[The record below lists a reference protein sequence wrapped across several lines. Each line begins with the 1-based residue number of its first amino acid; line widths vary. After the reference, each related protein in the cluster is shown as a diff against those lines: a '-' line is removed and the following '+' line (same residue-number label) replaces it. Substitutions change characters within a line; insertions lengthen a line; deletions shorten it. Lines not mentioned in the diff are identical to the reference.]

1 MGDDFLSRWLIGAYK
16 TRMKKLLI
24 ISVIIVAVAA
34 GGYFLFWSGGGKET
48 ALAVQSKI
56 VMPTRGDLRVAINS
70 TGKVEPVK
78 TVEVKSKASGEIIHL
93 GFEEGDYVKQG
104 DLLCKIDP
112 ELVKFEYDKAVADL
126 AVAKVSLQTTE
137 REVARQKEMFDKQ
150 LVSEAEMES
159 KQLTLE
165 QARASL
171 VRAEASVSN
180 AKKSLDDTVVRA
192 PISGLIVLCNV
203 EVGNIIA
210 SGISNV
216 SGGTALM
223 QIAQVDSV
231 FIVAQVDETD
241 IGKVE
246 LGQPVEV
253 EADAFPDQSF
263 KGEVLKIAPM
273 AQVQQNVTIFEV
285 TTKVDNAERK
295 LKSGMNA
302 NIEIITA
309 FAENA
314 LLIPNA
320 AVKDPK
326 KMGMGGEMIGG
337 QRGGPGGGGGRNPG
351 GEPGNAAPKA
361 GNPEKAARFGEK
373 FQDKEYP
380 AKDTKIAFVVENGQ
394 QNPRRI
400 VVGASNLDFTEVLE
414 GLSEADSVDATPV
427 SQMMKDREAWRQ
439 RMGQM
444 SGMPGMRTQGGG
456 GRR

>member
-1 MGDDFLSRWLIGAYK
+1 
-16 TRMKKLLI
+16 MKKLLI
-24 ISVIIVAVAA
+24 ISVIILAAVA
-34 GGYFLFWSGGGKET
+34 GGYFLFWSGGGKDT
-48 ALAVQSKI
+48 ALAVQNKI
-56 VMPTRGDLRVAINS
+56 VVPTRGDLRVSINS

-78 TVEVKSKASGEIIHL
+78 TVEVKSKASGEIVEL
-93 GFEEGDYVKQG
+93 KFEEGDYVRQG

-112 ELVKFEYDKAVADL
+112 EQVQFDYDKAAADL
-126 AVAKVSLQTTE
+126 AVAKASLQTTE
-137 REVARQKEMFDKQ
+137 REVNRQKELFDKDM
-150 LVSEAEMES
+150 VSAADMES

-171 VRAEASVSN
+171 VRAEASVAN

-192 PISGLIVLCNV
+192 PISGLIIQCNV
-203 EVGNIIA
+203 EEGNIIS
-210 SGISNV
+210 SGISSV

-231 FIVAQVDETD
+231 YIVAQVDETD

-246 LGQPVEV
+246 LGQAVEV
-253 EADAFPDQSF
+253 EADAFPDKTF

-314 LLIPNA
+314 LLLPNA

-326 KMGMGGEMIGG
+326 KLGMIGEMMGG
-337 QRGGPGGGGGRNPG
+337 QRGPRGGQPGAGGTGTGPT
-351 GEPGNAAPKA
+351 A
-361 GNPEKAARFGEK
+361 GNPQMAARFGEK

-380 AKDTKIAFVVENGQ
+380 NKDMKIVMISENGQ
-394 QNPRRI
+394 LSPRRV
-400 VVGASNLDFTEVLE
+400 VVGASNLDFTQILE
-414 GLSEADSVDATPV
+414 GIAETDSVDATPI
-427 SQMMKDREAWRQ
+427 SQMMQDREAWRQ
-439 RMGQM
+439 RMSQM
-444 SGMPGMRTQGGG
+444 SGMPGMQTPRGG

>member
-1 MGDDFLSRWLIGAYK
+1 MSRCLIGAYK

-24 ISVIIVAVAA
+24 ITVIIIAAAV
-34 GGYFLFWSGGGKET
+34 GGYFLFWSGGGQDT
-48 ALAVQSKI
+48 ALAVQSKV

-78 TVEVKSKASGEIIHL
+78 TVEVKSKASGEIIQL
-93 GFEEGDYVKQG
+93 QFEEGDYVRQG

-112 ELVKFEYDKAVADL
+112 EIVRFDYDKAVADL

-137 REVARQKEMFDKQ
+137 REYARQKEMFDKK

-192 PISGLIVLCNV
+192 PISGLVIQCNV

-253 EADAFPDQSF
+253 EADAYPDQTF

-309 FAENA
+309 FAQNA
-314 LLIPNA
+314 LLIPNG

-326 KMGMGGEMIGG
+326 KMGMGGEMMGGPRGG
-337 QRGGPGGGGGRNPG
+337 QGGAGDRNPG
-351 GEPGNAAPKA
+351 GANGNAAPTA

-380 AKDTKIAFVVENGQ
+380 AKDVKLAMVIENGQ
-394 QNPRRI
+394 MTPRRI

-414 GLSEADSVDATPV
+414 GLSEADSVDATPF
-427 SQMMKDREAWRQ
+427 SQMMKDREEWRQ

-444 SGMPGMRTQGGG
+444 SGMPGMRTPGGG

>member
-1 MGDDFLSRWLIGAYK
+1 MSRWLIGAYK

-56 VMPTRGDLRVAINS
+56 VMPIRGELRVTINS

-253 EADAFPDQSF
+253 EADAYPDQSF

-326 KMGMGGEMIGG
+326 KMGMGGEMFGG
-337 QRGGPGGGGGRNPG
+337 QRGGPDGGPNSG
-351 GEPGNAAPKA
+351 GEAANAAPKV

-380 AKDTKIAFVVENGQ
+380 PKDMKLAFVVENGQ

-400 VVGASNLDFTEVLE
+400 VVGASNLDYTEVLE
-414 GLSEADSVDATPV
+414 GLSESDSVDATPV
-427 SQMMKDREAWRQ
+427 SQMMKDREAWRE

-444 SGMPGMRTQGGG
+444 SGMPGMRTPRGGG

>member
-1 MGDDFLSRWLIGAYK
+1 
-16 TRMKKLLI
+16 MKKLLI
-24 ISVIIVAVAA
+24 FTVIIIAAVA

-48 ALAVQSKI
+48 ALAVQTK
-56 VMPTRGDLRVAINS
+56 VVLPTRGDLRVSINS

-78 TVEVKSKASGEIIHL
+78 TVEVKSKASGEIVHL
-93 GFEEGDYVKQG
+93 GFEEGDYVNQG
-104 DLLCKIDP
+104 DLLCRINP
-112 ELVKFEYDKAVADL
+112 EQVKFDYDKAVADL
-126 AVAKVSLQTTE
+126 AVAKASLQTTQ
-137 REVARQKEMFDKQ
+137 REVNRQKELFDKDM
-150 LVSEAEMES
+150 VSAAEMES

-165 QARASL
+165 QARAAL
-171 VRAEASVSN
+171 VRAEASAAN

-192 PISGLIVLCNV
+192 PIGGLIIQCNV

-210 SGISNV
+210 SGISSV

-231 FIVAQVDETD
+231 YIVAQVDETD

-253 EADAFPDQSF
+253 EADAYPDHAF

-309 FAENA
+309 FSENA

-337 QRGGPGGGGGRNPG
+337 QRGGQGGSGGRNPG
-351 GEPGNAAPKA
+351 GAQGNAGPTA

-380 AKDTKIAFVVENGQ
+380 AKDTKLAMVIENGQ
-394 QNPRRI
+394 LTPRRI

-414 GLSEADSVDATPV
+414 GLSEADSVDATPF
-427 SQMMKDREAWRQ
+427 SQMMQDREQWRQ
-439 RMGQM
+439 RMSQM
-444 SGMPGMRTQGGG
+444 SGMPGMRTPGGGGG